1 MRTLLRV
8 MKTELRV
15 LFFSPIAWLI
25 LLVFAIQVG
34 VEYSTIF
41 SSRFLSQELGY
52 GVNSATSELYSGY
65 GGLMTK
71 LLEYLYLYIP
81 LLTMGLMSRE
91 LSSGSIKLLYSS
103 PVSNIQII
111 IGKYFSALV
120 FGLILC
126 FAFVIPFL
134 HTYFNVHEAD
144 IPLMLTAAFGVYLSI
159 AAYAAIGLFMSTI
172 TKYQVVAVVGTF
184 AILSVLN
191 FIGGVGQEYDFVRDI
206 TYWLSIK
213 GRSKEFVFG
222 MIATKDILYFALVIF
237 MFLGLS
243 IIKLQG
249 ERLKLSKL
257 NSFMRYATIV
267 VISLALGYLSS
278 RPKFIKYLDVTATKM
293 NTLTVESQDILKQF
307 DGDMTITT
315 YANVLND
322 EFWRGSPRNR
332 IADIEKFEKYIRFKP
347 EIKMEYVYYYGWTDE
362 SRILDD
368 YKDTVISVKEIYEEH
383 CRKGYLQYKNCPP
396 VEEIQKMDDI
406 ITENG
411 HFVRVISSK
420 GKKAKLRIYKDNYV
434 DPHEAQITTALK
446 TMLVEETPFIGF
458 VTGHNERGCMD
469 YGEKGYG
476 SFSVNNSYRYSL
488 VNGGFRVKEITL
500 DETVPAEINNIV
512 IADAR
517 SEFSEEQH
525 KNLDEYIAR
534 GGNLFILGEPKRQ
547 HLMNPIL
554 SKLGLQLADG
564 ILVTP
569 TDINLDDV
577 VATKINSEGASR
589 VTERFGRY
597 GKADYTIF
605 TPSAC
610 AVEVVDSTK
619 GFTITEVLSTPD
631 KGSWIEKET
640 TNFIDEKSTV
650 NPAIGEVEKSNAVML
665 YLTRNVNNKEQ
676 RIFVVGDAD
685 CISTLELSTDH
696 PGYRSYNNVIITE
709 VFRNLSYEEFPVE
722 AYRVRPLDD
731 KYITSPKSVTM
742 VKVVTIGVLPGLI
755 LIFGVVLLI
764 RRKRR

>member
-1 MRTLLRV
+1 

-25 LLVFAIQVG
+25 LIVFAIQVG
-34 VEYSTIF
+34 MEYSNIF
-41 SSRFLSQELGY
+41 ANCYLNQELGY
-52 GVNSATSELYSGY
+52 GVNSATSQLYSGY

-103 PVSNIQII
+103 PVSNVQII
-111 IGKYFSALV
+111 VGKYLSALV

-126 FAFVIPFL
+126 LTFIIPFI
-134 HTYFNVHEAD
+134 HSYFNVHEAD
-144 IPLMLTAAFGVYLSI
+144 VPLMLTAALGVFLSI

-172 TKYQVVAVVGTF
+172 TKYQVVAVVGAF
-184 AILSVLN
+184 AILSILN

-222 MIATKDILYFALVIF
+222 MIATKDVLYFALVIF

-249 ERLKLSKL
+249 ERLKLSRW
-257 NSFMRYATIV
+257 NSFMRYAAIV
-267 VISLALGYLSS
+267 VISLAFGYLSS
-278 RPKFIKYLDVTATKM
+278 RPKFIQYLDVTATKS
-293 NTLTVESQDILKQF
+293 NTLTVESQEILEQF
-307 DGDMTITT
+307 KGEDMTITT
-315 YANVLND
+315 YVNVFDND
-322 EFWRGSPRNR
+322 FWRGSPRNR
-332 IADIEKFEKYIRFKP
+332 IEDKGKFEQYIRFKP
-347 EIKMEYVYYYGWTDE
+347 EIKMKYVYYYGWTDE

-368 YKDTVISVKEIYEEH
+368 YKDQDLSVKEIYEEH
-383 CRKGYLQYKNCPP
+383 CRKGYMQYKNCPP
-396 VEEIQKMDDI
+396 VEEIQKMDDVI
-406 ITENG
+406 SEKG
-411 HFVRVISSK
+411 HFVRIIASK

-446 TMLVEETPFIGF
+446 TMLVEETPYIGF

-476 SFSVNNSYRYSL
+476 SFAVNNSYRYSL
-488 VNGGFRVKEITL
+488 VNGGFRVKEIVL
-500 DETVPAEINNIV
+500 DEKIPAEVGNIV
-512 IADAR
+512 IADVR
-517 SEFSEEQH
+517 SELTEEQF
-525 KNLDEYIAR
+525 KNLDEYIER

-547 HLMNPIL
+547 ELMNPIL
-554 SKLGLQLADG
+554 SRFGLKLSEGVIVA
-564 ILVTP
+564 P

-577 VATKINSEGASR
+577 VPSVINVEGASK
-589 VTERFGRY
+589 VTGRFGMY
-597 GKADYTIF
+597 GKAGYNIF

-619 GFTITEVLSTPD
+619 GFTINEVLASPAN
-631 KGSWIEKET
+631 GSWIEKET

-650 NPAIGEVEKSNAVML
+650 NPAIGEVEKSNSVML

-676 RIFVVGDAD
+676 RVFVVGDAD
-685 CISTLELSTDH
+685 CISTLELATEH
-696 PGYRSYNNVIITE
+696 AGYRSYNNAIITE
-709 VFRNLSYEEFPVE
+709 VFRNLSYDEFPVE
-722 AYRVRPLDD
+722 AYREKAPDNRYV
-731 KYITSPKSVTM
+731 TSPESVTM
-742 VKVVTIGVLPGLI
+742 IKIITIGLLPGAL
-755 LIFGVVLLI
+755 LIFGIWLLV